1 MIAGVD
7 EVGSHLF
14 FADPSGTF
22 MKYQAK
28 AIGSGS
34 EVAQNQLQ
42 EEYKKD
48 MDFSAARLLAVKVLK
63 QVMEEKLSASNVQVA
78 TVTKT
83 SGFQIYSVSQVQELI
98 DQL

>member
-1 MIAGVD
+1 
-7 EVGSHLF
+7 
-14 FADPSGTF
+14 

-48 MDFSAARLLAVKVLK
+48 IEFSSAEILAVKVLK
-63 QVMEEKLSASNVQVA
+63 QVMEEKLNATNVQVA
-78 TVTKT
+78 SVTKT
-83 SGFQIYSVSQVQELI
+83 TGFKIYSVEEVQALI
-98 DQL
+98 NRL

>member
-1 MIAGVD
+1 
-7 EVGSHLF
+7 
-14 FADPSGTF
+14 

-42 EEYKKD
+42 EEFKKD
-48 MDFSAARLLAVKVLK
+48 MDFPAAERLAVKVLK
-63 QVMEEKLSASNVQVA
+63 QVMEEKLNATNVQVA
-78 TVTKT
+78 SVTKT
-83 SGFQIYSVSQVQELI
+83 TGFKVYSVEEVQRLV

>member
-1 MIAGVD
+1 
-7 EVGSHLF
+7 
-14 FADPSGTF
+14 

-48 MDFSAARLLAVKVLK
+48 MEFGVAERLAVKILK
-63 QVMEEKLSASNVQVA
+63 QVMEEKLSATNIQIA
-78 TVTKT
+78 TVTKAN
-83 SGFQIYSVSQVQELI
+83 GFKTYTVEEVQAIISQL
-98 DQL
+98 

>member
-1 MIAGVD
+1 
-7 EVGSHLF
+7 
-14 FADPSGTF
+14 

-48 MDFSAARLLAVKVLK
+48 IDFAAAEILAIKVLK
-63 QVMEEKLSASNVQVA
+63 QVMEEKLNATNVQVA
-78 TVTKT
+78 SVTKT
-83 SGFQIYSVSQVQELI
+83 SGFKIYSVDEVQNLMSR
-98 DQL
+98 L

>member
-1 MIAGVD
+1 
-7 EVGSHLF
+7 
-14 FADPSGTF
+14 

-48 MDFSAARLLAVKVLK
+48 MAFLSAELLAVKILK
-63 QVMEEKLSASNVQVA
+63 QVMEEKLNASNIQISS
-78 TVTKT
+78 VTKS
-83 SGFQIYSVSQVQELI
+83 SGFKFYSVDEVQNLI

>member
-1 MIAGVD
+1 MSYCIRY
-7 EVGSHLF
+7 

-48 MDFSAARLLAVKVLK
+48 MDFPSAESLAVKVLK
-63 QVMEEKLSASNVQVA
+63 QVMEEKLNASNIQVSS
-78 TVTKT
+78 VTKT
-83 SGFQIYSVSQVQELI
+83 SGFKIYSVEEVQNLI
-98 DQL
+98 NRL

>member
-1 MIAGVD
+1 MD
-7 EVGSHLF
+7 EVGSHLY

-48 MDFSAARLLAVKVLK
+48 MDFASAERLAVKVLK
-63 QVMEEKLSASNVQVA
+63 QVMEEKLSATNVQVA
-78 TVTKT
+78 SVTKT
-83 SGFQIYSVSQVQELI
+83 SGFHIYSVDQVQNLI
-98 DQL
+98 NQL